1 MGITVSSVYND
12 VLQEISKENG
22 VLTITDFNRLSKR
35 AENFII
41 DYITG
46 RIQGDTLPQM
56 YFTQKVKDY
65 VSTFIKQ
72 YKAALDSEGRITKP
86 SDYYMY
92 ENMYS
97 MSLDVN
103 TSCDEEEKDCD
114 ADDTDNAGSIKK
126 VQVELL
132 DGDKFTKRLTSKIKG
147 LAPSVNKPIAK
158 EVGNYFYF
166 APQGLEGVSLEYVK
180 YPVYA
185 VAVAGVDPIYYNEVI
200 DEALSTNYE
209 WGEYARNLL
218 AYVIVDLYSNS
229 VRESALKQ
237 FNNSTNKQLTP

>member
-65 VSTFIKQ
+65 VSVLIKEFT
-72 YKAALDSEGRITKP
+72 AGLDSEGRITKP
-86 SDYYMY
+86 TDYYMY

-97 MSLDVN
+97 MSLEEGE
-103 TSCDEEEKDCD
+103 SCDEEELDCD
-114 ADDTDNAGSIKK
+114 KNDIDNTGGIKK
-126 VQVELL
+126 VQVQLL
-132 DGDKFTKRLTSKIKG
+132 DGDKFTKRLSSKIKG
-147 LAPSVNKPIAK
+147 LSPSVNKPIAK

-166 APQGLEGVSLEYVK
+166 APKELAGITLEYVK
-180 YPVYA
+180 YPTYA
-185 VAVAGVDPIYYNEVI
+185 VAVGVIDTIYFNEVI
-200 DEALSTNYE
+200 SNTLSTNYE
-209 WGEYARNLL
+209 WPEYARNLL

-229 VRESALKQ
+229 VRENALKQ